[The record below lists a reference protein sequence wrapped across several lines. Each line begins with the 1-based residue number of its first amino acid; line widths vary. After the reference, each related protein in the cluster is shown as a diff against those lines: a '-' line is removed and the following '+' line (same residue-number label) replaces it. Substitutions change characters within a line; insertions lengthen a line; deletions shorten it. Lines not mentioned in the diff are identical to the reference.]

1 MRLSEHFDLN
11 ELTLSQEAVRLGIDN
26 MPGAAE
32 IACLRD
38 LCIYGLEPV
47 RDLAGQPIFPSS
59 GFRCLALNRALGS
72 RDDSQH
78 VLGQAADCIAKGY
91 TVQELFDLIR
101 SSNIP
106 YDQLIQEYDRWVH
119 FSYRPKGRRQA
130 LYAVK
135 ENGQT
140 KYEAA

>member
-11 ELTLSQEAVRLGIDN
+11 ELTVSQEAVRLGIDN
-26 MPGAAE
+26 TPGLAE
-32 IACLRD
+32 IACLGD
-38 LCIYGLEPV
+38 LCIHVLEPA
-47 RDLAGQPIFPSS
+47 RELAGQPIFPSS
-59 GFRCLALNRALGS
+59 GFRCLALNRAIGS
-72 RDDSQH
+72 GDNSQH
-78 VLGQAADCIAKGY
+78 ILGQAVDCLAKGY
-91 TVQELFDLIR
+91 TVQDFFELIR

-106 YDQLIQEYDRWVH
+106 YDQLIQEYSRWVH
-119 FSYRPKGRRQA
+119 ISYRAKPRRQA